1 MQLFQW
7 FGTFLSQVAECSG
20 GIGPAVCIFALIAA
34 VFLFLSTM
42 GEIRSLQLADKIRD
56 LHNGIV
62 EKYSG
67 DPGKMAREL
76 IGMHKTFGYHTF
88 LGLLSY
94 LVHGFLILL
103 LTIVFFRPDTYL
115 AAWGQS
121 AHGFLWIGDLSASPL
136 DLIRAGAWF
145 PGFAVS
151 LLSLVAADILITWGM
166 RVIMQKSLMPMD
178 AAGKVLTAALLIV
191 CFFTPQAVSLYVIL
205 FFACKDLQFFIIL
218 RFFPYQ
224 FNRRQ
229 EQYYKQCLRAIKR
242 V

>member
-7 FGTFLSQVAECSG
+7 FGTFLSRTAEFSG
-20 GIGPAVCIFALIAA
+20 GLGPAVCIFTLIAA

-42 GEIRSLQLADKIRD
+42 GEIRSLQLADKIRG
-56 LHNGIV
+56 LHNGII
-62 EKYSG
+62 EKYSQ
-67 DPGKMAREL
+67 DSGKMAREL

-103 LTIVFFRPDTYL
+103 TAVVFSQPGRYL
-115 AAWGQS
+115 AAWEQG
-121 AHGFLWIGDLSASPL
+121 AHGFLWISNLSASPL
-136 DLIRAGAWF
+136 DLILSGSWF
-145 PGFAVS
+145 PGFACS
-151 LLSLVAADILITWGM
+151 LLSLAAADILITRGM
-166 RVIMQKSLMPMD
+166 RVVMEKSLMPMD
-178 AAGKVLTAALLIV
+178 TAGKVLTAALLIV
-191 CFFTPQAVSLYVIL
+191 CFFTPQAVSLYLIL

-224 FNRRQ
+224 FTRRQ
-229 EQYYKQCLRAIKR
+229 EQYYRQCLRAIKR